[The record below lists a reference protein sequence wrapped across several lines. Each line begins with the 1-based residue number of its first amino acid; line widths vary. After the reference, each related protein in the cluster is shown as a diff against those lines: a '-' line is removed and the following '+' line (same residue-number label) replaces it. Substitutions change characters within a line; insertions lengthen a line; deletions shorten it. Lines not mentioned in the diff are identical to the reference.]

1 MNNSQIR
8 YFDTTSANLFN
19 LKDWAKIADSLDPAA
34 LERLWTS
41 QALRRLKNSEREA
54 DRAAYNRLSR
64 IKQPERLEIFSIVVA
79 DRKLKASLRP
89 LVTEDKI
96 NVARQQSADLAKE
109 FKKGKQ
115 SNPSQKTPASTATTP
130 SNTQEQ
136 EHTAHVRY
144 PGSPTPILSTQIPD
158 ALSAFNNESEGIDFF
173 QGSSPP
179 PPSSNSSTVTDDNH
193 QSDSRLSI
201 ANHFALL
208 NQRTQWSSILPNF
221 HEYRQEQN
229 WTLDLSP
236 DGIMDLTLG
245 SRFIATLDD
254 RDLEAILEDQPAL
267 TEEFKELAE
276 LDELLGDNCS
286 FETISERV
294 FNTPLNTPVKRFLYG
309 IVHAYS
315 RYFPRKT
322 AIPALEEK
330 QGMFAIL
337 CPYIQ
342 GALDVYHIESF
353 MSEIAITASGERKN
367 AHKDY
372 GERMEKSRRAD
383 MIAVDSED
391 NQIFLSECSS
401 IYEKDKRKFV
411 EDKWKLGRAMKDSW
425 DSTVRKVVQ
434 SYHPHQDLATF
445 GIQFF
450 SHRLVFYKMDYRGE
464 YRFWQVDSC
473 DIPLQMNTT
482 SGFEKKLR
490 ASCRSV
496 LCFAH
501 MVADEIRVRGTLPFL
516 SMKEKI
522 ILGRAAQRIKP
533 TTESPPFKK
542 RVD

>member
-1 MNNSQIR
+1 MNSDQIR
-8 YFDTTSANLFN
+8 YFDTTSASQFN
-19 LKDWAKIADSLDPAA
+19 LKDWAKIADSPDPAT

-54 DRAAYNRLSR
+54 DRAAYNRLSH

-96 NVARQQSADLAKE
+96 NVARQQSAELAKE
-109 FKKGKQ
+109 LKKGKQ
-115 SNPSQKTPASTATTP
+115 SKRSQKAPPSTATTP
-130 SNTQEQ
+130 SDTQEQ
-136 EHTAHVRY
+136 EHTTHVRY

-179 PPSSNSSTVTDDNH
+179 PLSSPTVTDDNY
-193 QSDSRLSI
+193 QSVSTLSI

-208 NQRTQWSSILPNF
+208 NQRTQWSNILSKF

-245 SRFIATLDD
+245 SRFTATLDD
-254 RDLEAILEDQPAL
+254 EELETILEDQPAL
-267 TEEFKELAE
+267 AEEFKELTE

-286 FETISERV
+286 FEAISERI

-337 CPYIQ
+337 CPFIQ

-367 AHKDY
+367 ADKDY

-401 IYEKDKRKFV
+401 IYEKDKRKLA

-450 SHRLVFYKMDYRGE
+450 SHRLVFYRMDYRGE

-482 SGFEKKLR
+482 AGFEKKLR

-496 LCFAH
+496 LCFAY
-501 MVADEIRVRGTLPFL
+501 MVAEEIQVRGALPFL

-533 TTESPPFKK
+533 TTDSPPFKK

>member
-1 MNNSQIR
+1 MNNDQIR
-8 YFDTTSANLFN
+8 YFDTTSASQFS
-19 LKDWAKIADSLDPAA
+19 LKDWAKIADSLDPAT

-79 DRKLKASLRP
+79 DRKLKARLRP

-96 NVARQQSADLAKE
+96 NVAQEQSSDLAE
-109 FKKGKQ
+109 EVRKGKQ
-115 SNPSQKTPASTATTP
+115 SKRSQTSTTTAP
-130 SNTQEQ
+130 GGTEEQ
-136 EHTAHVRY
+136 HISHVRY
-144 PGSPTPILSTQIPD
+144 PGSPTPILSIQVPN
-158 ALSAFNNESEGIDFF
+158 ALSAFNDSEGIDFF
-173 QGSSPP
+173 QGSP
-179 PPSSNSSTVTDDNH
+179 PPSSPTVTDDIFH
-193 QSDSRLSI
+193 SSPTLSI
-201 ANHFALL
+201 ASHFALL
-208 NQRTQWSSILPNF
+208 NQRTQWSNILSKF
-221 HEYRQEQN
+221 YEYRQEQN
-229 WTLDLSP
+229 WTLDLSL
-236 DGIMDLTLG
+236 DGIMDLTLA
-245 SRFIATLDD
+245 SRFTSTLDD
-254 RDLEAILEDQPAL
+254 QDLETILEDQPTL
-267 TEEFKELAE
+267 TEEFKELIE
-276 LDELLGDNCS
+276 LDELLGEDCS
-286 FETISERV
+286 FEAITERI
-294 FNTPLNTPVKRFLYG
+294 FNTPLNTPVRRFLYG

-337 CPYIQ
+337 CPFIQ

-367 AHKDY
+367 ADKDY

-391 NQIFLSECSS
+391 NQIFLSECSA
-401 IYEKDKRKFV
+401 IYEKDKRKSV

-434 SYHPHQDLATF
+434 SYHPHRDLATF

-450 SHRLVFYKMDYRGE
+450 SHRLVFYKMDFRGE
-464 YRFWQVDSC
+464 YRFWQMDSC
-473 DIPLQMNTT
+473 DIPLQMNATT
-482 SGFEKKLR
+482 GFEKKFR
-490 ASCRSV
+490 ASCRNS
-496 LCFAH
+496 LCFAQ
-501 MVADEIRVRGTLPFL
+501 MVAEEIRVRDALPFL

-533 TTESPPFKK
+533 TTDSPPFKK
-542 RVD
+542 RLD

>member
-1 MNNSQIR
+1 MNSDQAR
-8 YFDTTSANLFN
+8 YFDSTPAIQFN
-19 LKDWAKIADSLDPAA
+19 LKDWAKIADSLDPTT
-34 LERLWTS
+34 LDQLWTS

-64 IKQPERLEIFSIVVA
+64 VKQPERLEIFSIVVA

-89 LVTEDKI
+89 LVTQDKI
-96 NVARQQSADLAKE
+96 NVALQQSKDLANE
-109 FKKGKQ
+109 VRKGKL
-115 SNPSQKTPASTATTP
+115 SKRSLKSPVETRTGASKSMEEQTT
-130 SNTQEQ
+130 
-136 EHTAHVRY
+136 HVRY

-158 ALSAFNNESEGIDFF
+158 ALSAFNHDSDSIEFF
-173 QGSSPP
+173 QGSPP
-179 PPSSNSSTVTDDNH
+179 PPESATVTEDDP
-193 QSDSRLSI
+193 QRCSSLSI
-201 ANHFALL
+201 AGHFALL
-208 NQRTQWSSILPNF
+208 NQRTQWSNILPRF
-221 HEYRQEQN
+221 EEYRRDQN

-245 SRFIATLDD
+245 SRFTATLNDQ
-254 RDLEAILEDQPAL
+254 DLLRILEDQPML
-267 TEEFKELAE
+267 TQEFKELAE
-276 LDELLGDNCS
+276 LDELLGEDCS
-286 FETISERV
+286 FEAISERI
-294 FNTPLNTPVKRFLYG
+294 FNTPLNTSVRRFLYG

-315 RYFPRKT
+315 RYFPKKT
-322 AIPALEEK
+322 TIPALEEK

-337 CPYIQ
+337 CPFIQ

-367 AHKDY
+367 ADKDY

-383 MIAVDSED
+383 MIAVDSDD

-401 IYEKDKRKFV
+401 IYEKDKRKFA
-411 EDKWKLGRAMKDSW
+411 EDKWKLGRALKDSW

-450 SHRLVFYKMDYRGE
+450 SHRLVFYKMDFRGE
-464 YRFWQVDSC
+464 YRLWQVDSC
-473 DIPLQMNTT
+473 DIPLQMNT
-482 SGFEKKLR
+482 GFEKKFR
-490 ASCRSV
+490 ASCRNS

-501 MVADEIRVRGTLPFL
+501 MVAEEIRVRGALPFL

-533 TTESPPFKK
+533 TTDSPPFKK
-542 RVD
+542 AH